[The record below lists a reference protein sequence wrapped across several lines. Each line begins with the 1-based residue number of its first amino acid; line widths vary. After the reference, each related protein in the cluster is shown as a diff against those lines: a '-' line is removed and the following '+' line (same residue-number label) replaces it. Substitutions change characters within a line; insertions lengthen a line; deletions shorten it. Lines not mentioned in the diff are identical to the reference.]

1 MEKLTLSEIAQ
12 FTNGKQ
18 SGNIM
23 VSNICIDSRNMK
35 EDSLFIGIK
44 GENFDGNDFLDDAI
58 LKGAKAVLTTKE
70 IYSVPNIK
78 VEDTNKAFLD
88 MAKGYK
94 ERIMGLKTVGVT
106 GSVGKTTTK
115 EMLHSI
121 LSEMGET
128 HKTEGNFNNHIGV
141 PITLLNLKKSHKYSV
156 VEMGMS
162 NRGEIESLSNAVCPD
177 VAIITNIGESHIEY
191 LGSREEI
198 AKAKL
203 EILSGL
209 KGTIVLNGNEPL
221 LRDLNIE
228 NDVIY
233 FGLEGENLDVS
244 CSGIRQFAKYTK
256 FTAVGPDYEIE
267 VKINTFGRHNVAN
280 ALGAIAVAKLFGAK
294 DEEIQAGLYA
304 FQNTGMRQ
312 NIFEH
317 NGYTVVEDCY
327 NASPDSM
334 KAALSVLEKTKSNK
348 KIAVLGAMAELG
360 DFSYDA
366 HKEILSIAREKA
378 DIVYLVGDDWRKIE
392 LLNAEHFENRQVL
405 CLKLQQNVR
414 EGDAVLFKGSRAQ
427 KMEEVLK
434 MLVNEEK

>member
-23 VSNICIDSRNMK
+23 ISNVSIDSRNMK
-35 EDSLFIGIK
+35 EDCLFIGIK
-44 GENFDGNDFLDDAI
+44 GENFDGNDYLEDAI

-70 IYSVPNIK
+70 IYSIPNIK
-78 VEDTNKAFLD
+78 VEDTGKAFLD

-94 ERIMGLKTVGVT
+94 ERIIGLKTVGIT

-121 LSEMGET
+121 LSEVDST
-128 HKTEGNFNNHIGV
+128 HKTDGNFNNHIGV
-141 PITLLNLKKSHKYSV
+141 PLTLLNLTKSHKYAV

-162 NRGEIESLSNAVCPD
+162 GKGEIELLSKAVCPD
-177 VAIITNIGESHIEY
+177 IGVITNIGESHIEH
-191 LGSREEI
+191 LGSKEEI

-203 EILSGL
+203 EILKGL

-221 LRDLNIE
+221 LRDLDIE
-228 NDVIY
+228 NEIIY
-233 FGLEGENLDVS
+233 FGIEGDDLDVS
-244 CSGIRQFAKYTK
+244 CKDIRQYAKYTK
-256 FTAVGPDYEIE
+256 FVAVGKDFEIE
-267 VKINTFGRHNVAN
+267 IKINTFGRHNVAN
-280 ALGAIAVAKLFGAK
+280 ALGAITVAKLLGAT
-294 DEEIQAGLYA
+294 DEQVQAGLYA

-312 NIFEH
+312 NIFDYD
-317 NGYTVVEDCY
+317 GYTVIEDCY

-334 KAALSVLEKTKSNK
+334 KAALSVLNKTKSNK

-360 DFSYDA
+360 DFSYNA
-366 HKEILSIAREKA
+366 HKEILQIARESA
-378 DIVYLVGDDWRKIE
+378 DIVYLVGDAWRKVE
-392 LLNAEHFENRQVL
+392 LQNAEVFENRQVL
-405 CLKLQQNVR
+405 TLKLKQNVK
-414 EGDAVLFKGSRAQ
+414 EGDAVLFKGSRAE